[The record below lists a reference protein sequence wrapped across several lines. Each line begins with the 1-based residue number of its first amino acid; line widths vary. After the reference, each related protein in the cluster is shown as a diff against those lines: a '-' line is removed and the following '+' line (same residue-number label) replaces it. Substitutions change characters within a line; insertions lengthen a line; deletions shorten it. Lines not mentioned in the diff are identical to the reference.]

1 MIYGPMLGRIRI
13 GIVFDV
19 FVYIFHG
26 ARNRAISC
34 RPAFLTSDSCEMA
47 FIYWKVRLIYI
58 TIYFLFL
65 DYEHVESAKFKEY
78 ERLEGDGYDETIK
91 DEDHHKLKK
100 LHTPG
105 LGHDPR
111 TPRTMKAY
119 STETEMA
126 KYTTSDYVI
135 PPKVPQLQMGPG
147 IGKTI
152 SFLRYL

>member
-1 MIYGPMLGRIRI
+1 ML
-13 GIVFDV
+13 FDHIALLLRK
-19 FVYIFHG
+19 FLYIELKHF
-26 ARNRAISC
+26 
-34 RPAFLTSDSCEMA
+34 
-47 FIYWKVRLIYI
+47 
-58 TIYFLFL
+58 FLFL

-91 DEDHHKLKK
+91 DDDHHKLKK